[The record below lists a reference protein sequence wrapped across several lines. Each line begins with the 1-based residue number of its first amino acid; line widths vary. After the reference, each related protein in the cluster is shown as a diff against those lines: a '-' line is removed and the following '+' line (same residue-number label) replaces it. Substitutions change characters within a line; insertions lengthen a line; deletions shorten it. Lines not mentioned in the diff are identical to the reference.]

1 MLYHATSPGSMNVK
15 FKYTDFNGADATIQN
30 GYAAQ
35 WTDLENVLRGMPL
48 HLKASEQDGIQGSA
62 VFDPVGV
69 NDYIAQA
76 LKGNGWSGKIPI
88 PDAFESFGAD
98 VDFAKQGMV
107 VEVQFS
113 NYPFLLNNTI
123 RSEMFFRAGTVFHG
137 APTGIVVIV
146 TKSGMFP
153 SSNSSLYYEQAIN
166 QLTALVAQSVF
177 TVPLRLVGLYEE
189 PGQVN
194 ATWTGYPGRTS
205 RTVLARET
213 RTATITQGASTKARI
228 TF

>member
-1 MLYHATSPGSMNVK
+1 MRIR
-15 FKYTDFNGADATIQN
+15 YTDFNGSAEAISSTYSIPWTELADAL
-30 GYAAQ
+30 G
-35 WTDLENVLRGMPL
+35 GMPL
-48 HLKASEQDGIQGSA
+48 HLKASEQDGIQGNA
-62 VFDPVGV
+62 VFDPVGT

-76 LKGNGWSGKIPI
+76 LRGSAWSGKIPI
-88 PDAFESFGAD
+88 PDAFGSFGAD

-137 APTGIVVIV
+137 APTGLVVIV

-153 SSNSSLYYEQAIN
+153 SSNSSLYYEQAIS

-189 PGQVN
+189 PGPVT
-194 ATWTGYPGRTS
+194 ATWTTYPGRTS
-205 RTVLARET
+205 RTVHARET
-213 RTATITQGASTKARI
+213 RTVTITQGASTKARI
-228 TF
+228 T